1 MLDIDS
7 ELLKGNLIFQ
17 RWRLSRVLGEHGT
30 IEDHCS
36 KSHNATVFHHPDHQP
51 SGSWVECGNQV
62 FCTPFPWGCYKAL
75 QHFCFKSKSEHS
87 LHLFAFLTARGSL
100 SQYRNPNRL
109 FREIA
114 WKRLRVCDLRVSIH
128 TFKSRIS
135 FAEWRV
141 CLCKHQK
148 AASSCRGSFH
158 ESCS

>member
-1 MLDIDS
+1 MDLNSTPTSAYDPGPTRPKKPKQID
-7 ELLKGNLIFQ
+7 
-17 RWRLSRVLGEHGT
+17 
-30 IEDHCS
+30 EDNRERQEFHVG
-36 KSHNATVFHHPDHQP
+36 SHDHQP

-62 FCTPFPWGCYKAL
+62 FCTPFPWGCNKAL

-109 FREIA
+109 FREIS

-141 CLCKHQK
+141 CLCK